1 MSKSNILLWTPFAIL
16 IIGIST
22 IFVGVILDF
31 GLTILG
37 VSINTTQ
44 SEISLLV
51 ISFALVMAG
60 VFLLALIYYL
70 VDLVIQ
76 KIESATQ
83 TWRFSNA
90 YYLQPKLLTDNE
102 ASFYRVLL
110 LALNDRYTVFAKV
123 RLGDLFDANPG
134 SNEVNN
140 RQMIDKKHVDFVICD
155 KQSLQPL
162 LGIELDDSSH
172 QTVERQQESDEI
184 KNTVFYNCG
193 LPLLRVTSHRQYNPK
208 LLADKIKSLAES
220 EKRSIIETLN

>member
-1 MSKSNILLWTPFAIL
+1 MSKSNILLWIPIAIL

-60 VFLLALIYYL
+60 VFLLALIFYL
-70 VDLVIQ
+70 GDLNWEIDSAAQ
-76 KIESATQ
+76 K
-83 TWRFSNA
+83 WRSSNA